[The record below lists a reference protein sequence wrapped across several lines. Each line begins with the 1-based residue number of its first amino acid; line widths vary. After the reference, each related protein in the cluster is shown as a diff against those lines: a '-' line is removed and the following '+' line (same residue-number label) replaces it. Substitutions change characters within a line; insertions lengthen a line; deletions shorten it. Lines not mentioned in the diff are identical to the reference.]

1 LCTNVQNCLDS
12 GCAGAEFSSVVH
24 DRSFIAA
31 LAGGVRARREALGLT
46 QVELAE
52 LAGCSTRFVHTVEA
66 GKPTLRLDAVL
77 RLLAT
82 LGLRLELTGP
92 GSTGPADLGER
103 GR

>member
-1 LCTNVQNCLDS
+1 MKFGIFYELQLPKPWAPDDEYRLIQN
-12 GCAGAEFSSVVH
+12 A
-24 DRSFIAA
+24 
-31 LAGGVRARREALGLT
+31 LT